1 MKEPSVYS
9 MRKSHVALGGFL
21 VAAVS
26 AGATILGSPTCA
38 ELYSRKEA
46 AAAHL
51 QIAAEGAQGRE
62 AIRFE
67 SATQVAEIKTA
78 IREGF
83 SDVKE
88 VLQEVKQTQE
98 KQDTRIY
105 QLWRKR

>member
-9 MRKSHVALGGFL
+9 VRKTHIALGSL
-21 VAAVS
+21 AVAVVS
-26 AGATILGSPTCA
+26 VGATILGAPTCA

-51 QIAAEGAQGRE
+51 QIAAESAQGRE

-67 SATQVAEIKTA
+67 AAAQVAEIKTA

-88 VLQEVKQTQE
+88 VLQEVKSTQE